1 MHISVYRRRRQKMP
15 EKTKEI
21 YNKKEMLFYKLSI
34 GFIYGTIAIIGI
46 LLLSGLLL

>member
-1 MHISVYRRRRQKMP
+1 MP

-34 GFIYGTIAIIGI
+34 GFIYGTVATIGI
-46 LLLSGLLL
+46 WLLSGLLL

>member
-1 MHISVYRRRRQKMP
+1 MHISDYRRRRQKMP

-34 GFIYGTIAIIGI
+34 GFIYGTVAIIGI

>member
-1 MHISVYRRRRQKMP
+1 MP

-34 GFIYGTIAIIGI
+34 GFIYGTVAIIGI
-46 LLLSGLLL
+46 WLLSGSLLL